1 MVIKNGKLVSSE
13 SVFERDIRIRGG
25 KITSVEENITPGS
38 DEEVI
43 EASGRYIL
51 PGGVDVHTHMNLDT
65 GDAVASDDFYTG
77 TAAALKG
84 GTTTVI
90 DHMGFGP
97 PGCALDHQLDYYH
110 TIADGKAAVDYS
122 FHGVIQHVDDD
133 VLEKMGTLRERGLTS
148 YKIYTTYNY
157 SLSDNDIFKV
167 LKRASELDLVVCVH
181 PEDDDMLKS
190 FENGLRRKGCLGA
203 EYYPESRPA
212 ACEAS
217 AVKRLAEIALKI
229 PGVRLYIVH
238 VSSKEALDEVIRA
251 RKNGLD
257 SIIAET
263 CPQYLYL
270 DDSLYKKDDAL
281 KYVLSPPLR
290 EKSNNEVL
298 FKALKNNDIQ
308 TLATDHCPF
317 NYSVEK
323 QRGRDDFTKCPRGL
337 PSVQLRMS
345 LMISRA
351 LENRD
356 LTLNDVVRVCCENP
370 ARIFGIYP
378 EKGCLLPGTDADL
391 LLLDPYSEWTV
402 HHSGLI
408 ENVDYSPYE
417 NISLKGKIEK
427 VVFRGKVYD
436 SRTEA
441 VIGGGRFLLRR

>member
-1 MVIKNGKLVSSE
+1 MVIKNGKLVTAD
-13 SVFERDIRIRGG
+13 SVFESDIRISSG
-25 KITSVEENITPGS
+25 KITSVGESIIPFA
-38 DEEVI
+38 DEEVM

-65 GDAVASDDFYTG
+65 GDALASDDFYTG

-84 GTTTVI
+84 GTTTII

-110 TIADGKAAVDYS
+110 SIADGKAAVDYS

-133 VLEKMGTLRERGLTS
+133 VLERMGTLRERGLTS
-148 YKIYTTYNY
+148 YKIYTTYNN
-157 SLSDNDIFKV
+157 SLSDSDIFKV
-167 LKRASELDLVVCVH
+167 LKRASELDLVVCAH
-181 PEDDDMLKS
+181 PEDDDMLKK
-190 FENGLRRKGCLGA
+190 FEDDLRKKGCTSA

-212 ACEAS
+212 VCEAS

-238 VSSKEALDEVIRA
+238 VSSKEALAEVIRA
-251 RKNGLD
+251 RGNGLD

-270 DDSLYKKDDAL
+270 DDSLYKRDDAL

-290 EKSNNEVL
+290 EKSNNELL

-317 NYSVEK
+317 NYSTEK
-323 QRGRDDFTKCPRGL
+323 QRGRDDFSKCPRGL
-337 PSVQLRMS
+337 PSVQMRMS

-351 LENRD
+351 LENKD
-356 LTLNDVVRVCCENP
+356 LSLNDVVRVCCENP
-370 ARIFGIYP
+370 AKIFGIYP

-391 LLLDPYSEWTV
+391 LLLDPSPEWTV

-408 ENVDYSPYE
+408 ENVDYTPYE
-417 NISLKGKIEK
+417 GLSIKGRIEK

-436 SRTEA
+436 SEAEA
-441 VIGGGRFLLRR
+441 VRGEGRFLIRH